1 MFLLFFFIYIKTTPI
16 FLQSINTN
24 NETSGSIKR
33 NKHYIDCKQCDC
45 SILGQLSF
53 NFPHNSVLFCFVLVT
68 VCICFFFILL
78 SNTNNA
84 NEIVSIEI
92 DERKRRKRRRINEW
106 INEWI
111 SILISMRQT
120 FVVEPQLR
128 CRKLFC
134 IVLYMENLKKK
145 KQISTYYSD
154 VNSKKKVIASTWKVI
169 QIHWI
174 HD

>member
-1 MFLLFFFIYIKTTPI
+1 MKLRAQSNVTNIILIANNAIVLFSVSCRLI
-16 FLQSINTN
+16 FHTI
-24 NETSGSIKR
+24 
-33 NKHYIDCKQCDC
+33 
-45 SILGQLSF
+45 
-53 NFPHNSVLFCFVLVT
+53 LFCFVLFWWLFAFV
-68 VCICFFFILL
+68 FFFILL

-154 VNSKKKVIASTWKVI
+154 VNSKKKVNASTWKVI